1 MKKNVIIT
9 GASGNLGKAAV
20 EKFLSEGYNVIA
32 TVSPGTALGFEVTGE
47 VQTME
52 ADLTDE
58 KGVEEVINQV
68 VNKYQTIDAALLLVG
83 AFAGGGIGQTDG
95 ATLKKMYTLNFE
107 TAYFAARPIF
117 LQMQKQ
123 DSGGRIILIG
133 ARPSL
138 VPRDGKDFL
147 AYGLSKS
154 LLFKLAEYLNAEGAS
169 KNIVTSVLVP
179 SIIDTPI
186 NRKSNPTANFTDW
199 VKPEEIAELMA
210 LIVSEKGSALR
221 ETVLK
226 LYGNS

>member
-1 MKKNVIIT
+1 MKMNILIT

-20 EKFLSEGYNVIA
+20 EKFLAEGYNVIA
-32 TVSPGTALGFEVTGE
+32 TVSPGKNLGFEVTGD

-52 ADLTDE
+52 ADLTNE
-58 KGVEEVINQV
+58 KSVEEVIIQV
-68 VNKYQTIDAALLLVG
+68 VNKFQTIDAALLLVG
-83 AFAGGGIGQTDG
+83 AFAAGGIRETDG
-95 ATLKKMYTLNFE
+95 AALKRMYTLNFE

-117 LQMQKQ
+117 LQMEKQK
-123 DSGGRIILIG
+123 SGGRIILVG

-138 VPRDGKDFL
+138 LPVEGKDFL

-154 LLFKLAEYLNAEGAS
+154 LLFKLAEYMNAEGSS

-179 SIIDTPI
+179 GVIDTPI

-210 LIVSEKGSALR
+210 LLSAEKGKALR

-226 LYGNS
+226 IYGNS

>member
-20 EKFLSEGYNVIA
+20 EKFLEEGYNVIA
-32 TVSPGTALGFEVTGE
+32 TVSPGKTLGFEVVGD
-47 VQTME
+47 VKTME
-52 ADLTDE
+52 ADLTNE

-68 VNKYQTIDAALLLVG
+68 VNTYKTIDAALLLVG
-83 AFAGGGIGQTDG
+83 AFAGGGIKETDG

-138 VPRDGKDFL
+138 LPAEGKDFL

-154 LLFKLAEYLNAEGAS
+154 LLFKLADYLNAEGAS
-169 KNIVTSVLVP
+169 KNVVTSVLVP
-179 SIIDTPI
+179 GVIDTPI

-199 VKPEEIAELMA
+199 VKPEEIAGLMA
-210 LIVSEKGSALR
+210 LISSEKGRALK

-226 LYGNS
+226 IYGNS